1 MKKNL
6 PKLAKSIVMNN
17 PDIKIIINKFDSG
30 PPVFASIEYRLMG
43 DNTSVLREL
52 GSKLE
57 LILSTGSNVYLTKSE
72 LSQTSANVQI
82 KFDES
87 KLSVSNINNDYFTQE
102 LSIATQGKFVGTMLD
117 GNKEIPVRIRGQ
129 RYQSIE
135 DVIKFIV
142 FPNNSQLILQ
152 EVMEI

>member
-1 MKKNL
+1 M
-6 PKLAKSIVMNN
+6 
-17 PDIKIIINKFDSG
+17 
-30 PPVFASIEYRLMG
+30 
-43 DNTSVLREL
+43 
-52 GSKLE
+52 
-57 LILSTGSNVYLTKSE
+57 
-72 LSQTSANVQI
+72 QI

-87 KLSVSNINNDYFTQE
+87 KLSVSNINNDYFTRE

-142 FPNNSQLILQ
+142 FPNNSTIDFAGSYGDLKISAMPSVLTRFKGVKQNGIQAWIWPGELPS
-152 EVMEI
+152 ETEISIKKDVQDFINNLPQGCLLYTSDAADE